1 MTTATPMDEWKDIPW
16 KKIERNVYKL
26 QKRIYR
32 ASNRGEVKIVR
43 KLQRLLIR
51 SRSTKLLAV
60 RKVTQDN
67 QGKRTAGVDGVKSL
81 TPEQRLKLAQT
92 LEIGKKAN
100 PVRRVWIPKP
110 GTTDEKRGLGIPTM
124 QNRALQTVVK
134 LALEPEW
141 EAKFEPNSYGFRPG
155 RSAHDAIEAI
165 FKAIRCNP
173 KWTLDADIAKCFD
186 RIDQKALL
194 RKINTSPTI
203 RCQIKAWLRAGVLD
217 GDTLF
222 PTQEGVPQGGT
233 VSPLLMNIALH
244 GLETMIVKKFPH
256 NRRKDFYSPI
266 VVRYADDLVVLHK
279 DQAVVK
285 QCQEAISEWLAEM
298 GLELKPSKTRI
309 VHTLLESEAE
319 VGFNFL
325 GVNIRQYQV
334 GKTKTGKNTNGKPL
348 GFKTIIKPSREAI
361 QRHTQKLKE
370 TVNNHK
376 ASEQIALIKNLN
388 PIIVGWSNYYS
399 TIVSKRVFAS
409 LGMVLFAILLAWA
422 IRRHPKKNKTWIAH
436 KYWRQG
442 KGGWSFQPQ
451 NNSLRLLKHS
461 ETPIRRYVKVKGNKS
476 PFDGDWVYW
485 SARMGHHPEVSPRV
499 AKLLKRQKGKCSEC
513 GSFFIVDDLMEID
526 HIIPKE
532 LGGIDVYNNL
542 QLLHRHC
549 HDNKTARDHSG
560 CERCA

>member
-32 ASNRGEVKIVR
+32 ASNRGDVKIVR

-67 QGKRTAGVDGVKSL
+67 RGKRTAGIDGVKSL
-81 TPEQRLKLAQT
+81 TPKERLKLAKN

-110 GTTDEKRGLGIPTM
+110 GTNEKRGLGIPTM

-165 FKAIRCNP
+165 FNAIRCKP
-173 KWTLDADIAKCFD
+173 KYILDADIAKCFD

-244 GLETMIVKKFPH
+244 GLETMIVKKFPY
-256 NRRKDFYSPI
+256 NRWKEFYSPI
-266 VVRYADDLVVLHK
+266 VVRFADDLVVLHK
-279 DQAVVK
+279 DQAVIK
-285 QCQEAISEWLAEM
+285 QCQEAISEWLTEM

-309 VHTLLESEAE
+309 AHTLLQSDVEA
-319 VGFNFL
+319 GFNFL
-325 GVNIRQYQV
+325 GFNIKQYQA

-348 GFKTIIKPSREAI
+348 GHKTIIKPSKEAI
-361 QRHTQKLKE
+361 QRHIQTLNK
-370 TVNNHK
+370 TVNNYK
-376 ASEQIALIKNLN
+376 ASEQEALINNLN

-399 TIVSKRVFAS
+399 TVVSKRVFAS
-409 LGMVLFAILLAWA
+409 IGMALFAILLAWA
-422 IRRHPKKNKTWIAH
+422 TRRHQKKNKTWIAS
-436 KYWRQG
+436 KYWRLE
-442 KGGWSFQPQ
+442 KGGWIFQPQ
-451 NNSLRLLKHS
+451 NNSLRLLRHN
-461 ETPIRRYVKVKGNKS
+461 ETPIRRHVKVKGNKS

-485 SARMGHHPEVSPRV
+485 GTRLGHHPEVSPRV
-499 AKLLKRQKGKCSEC
+499 AKLLKRQKGRCSEC
-513 GSFFIVDDLMEID
+513 RLFFKVDDLIEID
-526 HIIPKE
+526 HFIPKE
-532 LGGIDVYNNL
+532 LGGLDVYNNL

-549 HDNKTARDHSG
+549 HDNKTARDPSS
-560 CERCA
+560 CP